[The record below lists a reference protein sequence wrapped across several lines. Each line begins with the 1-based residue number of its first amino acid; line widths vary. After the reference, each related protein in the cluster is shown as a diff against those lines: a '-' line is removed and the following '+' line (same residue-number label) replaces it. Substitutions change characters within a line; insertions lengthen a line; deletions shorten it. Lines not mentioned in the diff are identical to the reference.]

1 MFSSTDQAA
10 LEQLVRARIEASSA
24 ERLRSRRAIERGQPL
39 EAEDDPVRLAT
50 VSQRP
55 RLVQARA
62 RPQAVQ
68 TDEGSGAAGDAPE
81 PAPGAE
87 KIQGDS
93 TDYVDASFLSVG
105 ARAALAVGQ
114 ILASGGRSPLATC
127 CLISPDLILTNNHV
141 LGDVAS
147 AREARVAFEYELD
160 ENAVPRMPTVFVLDP
175 GRFFLTVG
183 YQSLDF
189 TLVAL
194 GRRLS
199 GPRTPAQLGSL
210 PLSDRQDKSAKGLCV
225 NIVEH
230 PNGWYKKLVLRENRI
245 VARGTDTLHY
255 EADTEGG
262 SSGSPVLNDA
272 WEMVALHHWGEPY
285 LETRTPGGAAIP
297 VTVNEGIRVSR
308 IVEELRALVPTLTAQ
323 QQPILV
329 VALALGAMVGQGGTV
344 GQTMSVPVLR
354 SGTELGLQPSEPQ
367 LSEPQPP
374 VIAERLPVPPEPAP
388 LHFVIPLEVTLR
400 VLPTLS
406 AATPPHLAP
415 SGSAVSVDL
424 STATPGGPERVRI
437 DPDYRNR
444 TGYDETFLPG
454 QVVPLPVPGDL
465 GVVAPLLIPG
475 RRAGVLDY
483 EHFSVSL
490 HGGRRVA
497 LYTATNI
504 DGASYVRI
512 DRQTGLAAAEAGET
526 WSDDPRVLARYTTG
540 QAFYS
545 ANSTYFD
552 RGHLTRRSDVSWGT
566 VSAAQKANA
575 DTFHFTNCSPQH
587 WQFNQSSVYWQG
599 VEQYVLEYRALVERS
614 RLTVFQGPVLRDSDP
629 LYSGGE
635 AGVQVPL
642 MFWKI
647 VVRVQADTVQ
657 GGSLK
662 ASAFLVSQ
670 EQLLTRPR
678 QGVRPTTLADAPQ
691 VQQFRVPVARI
702 ERETGLSF
710 GLLSDT
716 YAASSQEA
724 GEQVLITSWAD
735 VL

>member
-1 MFSSTDQAA
+1 M
-10 LEQLVRARIEASSA
+10 
-24 ERLRSRRAIERGQPL
+24 
-39 EAEDDPVRLAT
+39 
-50 VSQRP
+50 
-55 RLVQARA
+55 
-62 RPQAVQ
+62 
-68 TDEGSGAAGDAPE
+68 
-81 PAPGAE
+81 
-87 KIQGDS
+87 
-93 TDYVDASFLSVG
+93 G

-141 LGDVAS
+141 LSDVAS
-147 AREARVAFEYELD
+147 ASEARVAFEYELD
-160 ENAVPRMPTVFVLDP
+160 ENAVPKVPTIFVLDP

-272 WEMVALHHWGEPY
+272 WETVALHHWGEPY
-285 LETRTPGGAAIP
+285 LEIRTPGGAAIP

-344 GQTMSVPVLR
+344 GQTVSAPVLR

-374 VIAERLPVPPEPAP
+374 VVAERFPVPPEPAP
-388 LHFVIPLEVTLR
+388 LRFVIPLEVTLR

-406 AATPPHLAP
+406 ASTPPHLAP
-415 SGSAVSVDL
+415 SSSAVPVDL
-424 STATPGGPERVRI
+424 STATSGEPERIRI

-444 TGYDETFLPG
+444 TGYDEAFLPG

-465 GVVAPLLIPG
+465 SVVAPLLVPG

-490 HGGRRVA
+490 HGSRRVA

-504 DGASYVRI
+504 NGASYVRI

-526 WSDDPRVLARYTTG
+526 WSDDPRMLAQYTTG
-540 QAFYS
+540 QGFYS

-566 VSAAQKANA
+566 VSAAQEANA

-599 VEQYVLEYRALVERS
+599 VEQYVLEYGALVKRS

-678 QGVRPTTLADAPQ
+678 RGVRPTTLADAPQ

-716 YAASSQEA
+716 YTASSQEA
-724 GEQVLITSWAD
+724 GEQVLITDWAD

>member
-1 MFSSTDQAA
+1 MLS
-10 LEQLVRARIEASSA
+10 
-24 ERLRSRRAIERGQPL
+24 
-39 EAEDDPVRLAT
+39 
-50 VSQRP
+50 
-55 RLVQARA
+55 
-62 RPQAVQ
+62 
-68 TDEGSGAAGDAPE
+68 DA
-81 PAPGAE
+81 
-87 KIQGDS
+87 
-93 TDYVDASFLSVG
+93 
-105 ARAALAVGQ
+105 
-114 ILASGGRSPLATC
+114 
-127 CLISPDLILTNNHV
+127 
-141 LGDVAS
+141 AS
-147 AREARVAFEYELD
+147 ASEARVAFEYELD
-160 ENAVPRMPTVFVLDP
+160 ENTVPRVPTIFALDP

-329 VALALGAMVGQGGTV
+329 AALALGAMVGQGSTV
-344 GQTMSVPVLR
+344 GQTVSVPVLR

-367 LSEPQPP
+367 LSGPQPP
-374 VIAERLPVPPEPAP
+374 VVAERFPVPPEPAP
-388 LHFVIPLEVTLR
+388 PEPAPPEPAPLRFVIPLEVTLR

-406 AATPPHLAP
+406 ASTPPHLAP
-415 SGSAVSVDL
+415 SSSAASVNL

-444 TGYDETFLPG
+444 TGYDEAFLPG
-454 QVVPLPVPGDL
+454 HLLPLPVPGDPIPGNP
-465 GVVAPLLIPG
+465 GVVAPLLVPG

-490 HGGRRVA
+490 HRDRRVA

-504 DGASYVRI
+504 DGESYVRI

-526 WSDDPRVLARYTTG
+526 WYGDPRVLAQYTTG

-545 ANSTYFD
+545 ANSSYFD

-599 VEQYVLEYRALVERS
+599 VEQYVLEYGALPLRS
-614 RLTVFQGPVLRDSDP
+614 RLTVFQGPVLRVSDP
-629 LYSGGE
+629 LYSDGG

-642 MFWKI
+642 LFWKI
-647 VVRVQADTVQ
+647 VVRVQD
-657 GGSLK
+657 GLLK

-678 QGVRPTTLADAPQ
+678 RGVRPTTLADAPQ

-710 GLLSDT
+710 GPLSDT
-716 YAASSQEA
+716 YAVSSQEA